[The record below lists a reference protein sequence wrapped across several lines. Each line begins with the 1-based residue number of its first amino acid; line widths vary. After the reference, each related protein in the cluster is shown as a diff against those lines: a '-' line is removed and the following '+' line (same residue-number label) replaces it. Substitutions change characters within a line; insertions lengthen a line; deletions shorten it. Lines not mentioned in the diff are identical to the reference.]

1 MQLVTFITRFIW
13 LTVQHSANS
22 APLLPNGAYV
32 PIAPT
37 KLYYDPR
44 VEAEINYAYNL
55 PNATAAM
62 VGTVTVLKCL
72 EKFQKILYK
81 LYVAVLVNSSQQ
93 NTYTQ
98 ILLINF
104 ACF

>member
-1 MQLVTFITRFIW
+1 MQLITFINRFIW

-44 VEAEINYAYNL
+44 IEAETNYAYNL

-62 VGTVTVLKCL
+62 VGKITVLKCP
-72 EKFQKILYK
+72 EKICKIPCK
-81 LYVAVLVNSSQQ
+81 QSVTSPCKQSVAVLVKSSQQ
-93 NTYTQ
+93 NTYK
-98 ILLINF
+98 
-104 ACF
+104 